1 MSLITDTLNKMKKE
15 SLDTDDDDK
24 MMAPPSLR
32 NAIVNTKKY
41 KEFVKSAELRDINGN
56 KAPLKGFIAVSAIL
70 LVSIAIAF
78 FFFMKKEDDNL
89 IKKAGISSQN
99 VADTS
104 SQPNKAPVTPSQ
116 NNTNTANNKVESLGR
131 PYGSSE
137 PLNNSG
143 TSMAAKSA
151 PVKQSKA
158 VTQEKQVVNNPVNNI
173 QQATQQPVK
182 QEVATPQVANTINT
196 TSTTTKQETKSVG
209 PDNIIPANQLFV
221 VSPNVYGADESEVTS
236 GNKEEDVKKNEK
248 NNVNSNINTSTN
260 ANINVRTN
268 KPQVTVKEVK
278 PSVTSVKESSSANN
292 ISEVKVIKSKEPV
305 GTVGASTVSLY
316 NQYIATGNKAKNAG
330 QYQRA
335 IEYYVNA
342 LALKKSDELSAN
354 IALMYLKL
362 KNPNMAFQ
370 VSVTNGMKDTKLLS
384 QLAVLMIQSKYY
396 LEAGKIIQY
405 ANTFNISSDVL
416 FASGYLNQSQNQLE
430 NALKFYEDS
439 VALDGNIQS
448 AYYAGNIYE
457 NKGMKDDAKR
467 MYNVIISSENAP
479 KNIKN
484 QATQKLKNL

>member
-1 MSLITDTLNKMKKE
+1 M
-15 SLDTDDDDK
+15 
-24 MMAPPSLR
+24 
-32 NAIVNTKKY
+32 
-41 KEFVKSAELRDINGN
+41 
-56 KAPLKGFIAVSAIL
+56 
-70 LVSIAIAF
+70 
-78 FFFMKKEDDNL
+78 
-89 IKKAGISSQN
+89 
-99 VADTS
+99 
-104 SQPNKAPVTPSQ
+104 
-116 NNTNTANNKVESLGR
+116 
-131 PYGSSE
+131 
-137 PLNNSG
+137 
-143 TSMAAKSA
+143 
-151 PVKQSKA
+151 
-158 VTQEKQVVNNPVNNI
+158 
-173 QQATQQPVK
+173 
-182 QEVATPQVANTINT
+182 
-196 TSTTTKQETKSVG
+196 
-209 PDNIIPANQLFV
+209 
-221 VSPNVYGADESEVTS
+221 
-236 GNKEEDVKKNEK
+236 
-248 NNVNSNINTSTN
+248 
-260 ANINVRTN
+260 
-268 KPQVTVKEVK
+268 
-278 PSVTSVKESSSANN
+278 
-292 ISEVKVIKSKEPV
+292 IKSKEPV